1 MTFHD
6 LATVLCVPMRSRR
19 NTTTARNGRGPLLDD
34 RPMYF
39 LDERGVPMLDLPFWP
54 VLPFRLAWAEV
65 AELEQLLGRAT
76 EPVLALYGF
85 PCAVE

>member
-1 MTFHD
+1 
-6 LATVLCVPMRSRR
+6 
-19 NTTTARNGRGPLLDD
+19 
-34 RPMYF
+34 MYF